1 MKDLLD
7 LKDLTIQR
15 EGVPTVDTGAV
26 GPVDRTDCT
35 TLKTS
40 VPLPSHPRNGPPP
53 SPPPATKTPFPWLA
67 GGGGGGGGGEVGRAT
82 GGASTFTLGTESF
95 LDHHGPC

>member
-7 LKDLTIQR
+7 LKDVTIQR

-67 GGGGGGGGGEVGRAT
+67 GGGAERWGVRLVAPPPSRS
-82 GGASTFTLGTESF
+82 AQKAF
-95 LDHHGPC
+95 

>member
-26 GPVDRTDCT
+26 GPVDCTDCT

-67 GGGGGGGGGEVGRAT
+67 GGAAGGEAERWGVRLVAPPPSCS
-82 GGASTFTLGTESF
+82 AHKAF
-95 LDHHGPC
+95 